1 MKRKNVTKPTTIPSN
16 QPGNAF
22 GYVHLLG
29 LVQWVC
35 RLAVGRRERG
45 RGSRGGEKR
54 EKKKK
59 IVVYHVFG
67 CTHTLSDLALRLQGA
82 LHFQIQEMHS
92 SKRPYLIV

>member
-1 MKRKNVTKPTTIPSN
+1 MFKRVYHPIHLKLSRLMKRKNVTKPTTIPSN

-59 IVVYHVFG
+59 
-67 CTHTLSDLALRLQGA
+67 L
-82 LHFQIQEMHS
+82 
-92 SKRPYLIV
+92 